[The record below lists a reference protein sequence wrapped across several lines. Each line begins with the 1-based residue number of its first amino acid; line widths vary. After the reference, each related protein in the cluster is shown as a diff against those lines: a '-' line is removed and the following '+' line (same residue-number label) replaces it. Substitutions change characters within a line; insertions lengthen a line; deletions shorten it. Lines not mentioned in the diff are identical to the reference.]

1 LYSESGD
8 EATKAEVD
16 KLMKTFNKIDP
27 KLPTFTGKSNQS
39 TGHDGENQPGSSAR
53 RRGNDARQVDQLEA
67 CGYEVVEDVL
77 ETDGGTW
84 ELLSK
89 VQR

>member
-1 LYSESGD
+1 
-8 EATKAEVD
+8 
-16 KLMKTFNKIDP
+16 MNP
-27 KLPTFTGKSNQS
+27 KLPTFTGGKTNHS
-39 TGHDGENQPGSSAR
+39 TGHDRENQPGPSESR
-53 RRGNDARQVDQLEA
+53 KGNDARQVDQLEA